1 MNSLQRVTVSGLQN
15 APLEDSAELFVTLY
29 YSQLPDR
36 EKKSVYPKNFS
47 RIPCGLI
54 VCVCVW
60 MAIHRCRWHKTMK
73 LMTFQTVHAL
83 PFSFAC
89 GCIQHF
95 CALHLF
101 IDASSASHTHTH
113 TYLPHLTLNVFT
125 ISSLC

>member
-1 MNSLQRVTVSGLQN
+1 MNVYWCVVHPFWN
-15 APLEDSAELFVTLY
+15 

-113 TYLPHLTLNVFT
+113 THIFASSHIKCVHHFLPLLTASMELSVAN
-125 ISSLC
+125 L